1 MFTDLITSSKLGILA
16 ALPIL
21 YWIGWV
27 IYARTLHPLSNIPGP
42 FLATVSRLWYIR
54 KIWSEDVEKDER
66 ALHEKFGPLIRIAP
80 DEVSCS
86 DPDAF
91 ADIYRFSNALDK
103 AEFYRPYNTTG
114 FSPHGDV
121 FSCKNDKKHGQR
133 RKITSSVYSMS
144 NVAKSEQ
151 YIDACGDLLT
161 ERLAKFADTGKPCD
175 IGEWLHWYT
184 FDIIGELFYGR
195 AFGFLD
201 EGKDQN
207 DWIKSLDKMI
217 PFVCLMGVAPPALR
231 PFIGIGTMLT
241 SAGKEIAKGVKNIGE
256 SSARLMKDAYESR
269 LEAPRTDMA
278 QQVFAIYEKNG
289 EKYDYR
295 WGDVEQESYGALF
308 AGSDTTAIAFRSL
321 FYHLMHNPDIYR
333 RLEAEIDQAVSE
345 SRLSMPPVYK
355 DASQLPYLCACIK
368 EALRIHPG
376 AQLSLPRTVPPQGM
390 TISGQFIPGGYTV
403 GINAAVLHFDKKVFG
418 QDAESFN
425 PDRWLDTSR
434 ANYMDKYMMA
444 FGGGTRTCLGKNI
457 ALIEL
462 HKLTPHLV
470 WNYRFEFYDQNKTT
484 WHTRNTFFA
493 RQEGVVARIVKRRN

>member
-1 MFTDLITSSKLGILA
+1 MFLELSLSRVGVLV
-16 ALPIL
+16 ALPVL

-27 IYARTLHPLSNIPGP
+27 VYARTFHPLSRIPGP
-42 FLATVSRLWYIR
+42 FLATVSRLWYIL
-54 KIWSEDVEKDER
+54 KIWTEDVEKDER
-66 ALHEKFGPLIRIAP
+66 ALHEKYGPLVRLAP
-80 DEVSCS
+80 DEISCS
-86 DPDAF
+86 DPEAF

-103 AEFYRPYNTTG
+103 AQFYEPYNTTG

-121 FSCKNDKKHGQR
+121 FSCKSDKKHGQR
-133 RKITSSVYSMS
+133 RRITSSVYSMS
-144 NVAKSEQ
+144 NVSKSEQ
-151 YIDACGDLLT
+151 YIDSCSDLLT
-161 ERLAKFADTGKPCD
+161 ERLGQ
-175 IGEWLHWYT
+175 YT

-195 AFGFLD
+195 AFGFVD

-217 PFVCLMGVAPPALR
+217 PFVCLMGVAPPILR
-231 PFIGIGTMLT
+231 PFVGIGCMLT

-278 QQVFAIYEKNG
+278 QQVFTIYEKSG
-289 EKYDYR
+289 DKFDYR

-321 FYHLMHNPDIYR
+321 FYHLMHNPEAYR
-333 RLEAEIDQAVSE
+333 KLEAEVDQAVNE
-345 SRLSMPPVYK
+345 GRLSMPPTYK
-355 DASQLPYLCACIK
+355 EASQLPYLCACIK

-390 TISGQFIPGGYTV
+390 TLCGQFIPGGYVV

-418 QDAESFN
+418 ADAESFN
-425 PDRWLDTSR
+425 PDRWMDQSR
-434 ANYMDKYMMA
+434 ANYMDKFMMA

-462 HKLTPHLV
+462 HKLSPQLV
-470 WNYRFEFYDQNKTT
+470 WSYRFEFYDQTKTQ

-493 RQEGVVARIVKRRN
+493 RQEGLVARVKRRNH

>member
-1 MFTDLITSSKLGILA
+1 MVLNNGLDPEAFT
-16 ALPIL
+16 
-21 YWIGWV
+21 
-27 IYARTLHPLSNIPGP
+27 
-42 FLATVSRLWYIR
+42 
-54 KIWSEDVEKDER
+54 
-66 ALHEKFGPLIRIAP
+66 
-80 DEVSCS
+80 
-86 DPDAF
+86 
-91 ADIYRFSNALDK
+91 DIYRFSNALDK

-207 DWIKSLDKMI
+207 NWIKSLDEMI

-231 PFIGIGTMLT
+231 RFIGIGTMLT

-321 FYHLMHNPDIYR
+321 FYHLMHNPD
-333 RLEAEIDQAVSE
+333 
-345 SRLSMPPVYK
+345 
-355 DASQLPYLCACIK
+355 C
-368 EALRIHPG
+368 RIGSPIRPRHTADYAG
-376 AQLSLPRTVPPQGM
+376 A
-390 TISGQFIPGGYTV
+390 
-403 GINAAVLHFDKKVFG
+403 N
-418 QDAESFN
+418 
-425 PDRWLDTSR
+425 
-434 ANYMDKYMMA
+434 
-444 FGGGTRTCLGKNI
+444 
-457 ALIEL
+457 
-462 HKLTPHLV
+462 
-470 WNYRFEFYDQNKTT
+470 
-484 WHTRNTFFA
+484 
-493 RQEGVVARIVKRRN
+493 